1 MEKKVLVVTGASKG
15 IGLQIVLAGLKA
27 GYQVVGTSR
36 NKERLTQE
44 VQTQLPEFQSNL
56 YAVNMPFDEEGIR
69 QGITTSNQSCGRRS
83 QSKCCFESKY
93 GTRIK
98 KARVKIR
105 LGKCIIFSDNESFV
119 LENSNQIKKP

>member
-44 VQTQLPEFQSNL
+44 VQTQLPEFQSNF

-83 QSKCCFESKY
+83 QSKCCFEPKY
-93 GTRIK
+93 RT
-98 KARVKIR
+98 
-105 LGKCIIFSDNESFV
+105 
-119 LENSNQIKKP
+119 

>member
-27 GYQVVGTSR
+27 GCQVVGTSR

-44 VQTQLPEFQSNL
+44 VQTQLPELQSDF

-69 QGITTSNQSCGRRS
+69 QGIATSNQSCGRRS
-83 QSKCCFESKY
+83 QSKCCFDPKY
-93 GTRIK
+93 RT
-98 KARVKIR
+98 
-105 LGKCIIFSDNESFV
+105 
-119 LENSNQIKKP
+119 

>member
-44 VQTQLPEFQSNL
+44 VQT
-56 YAVNMPFDEEGIR
+56 
-69 QGITTSNQSCGRRS
+69 IT
-83 QSKCCFESKY
+83 
-93 GTRIK
+93 
-98 KARVKIR
+98 
-105 LGKCIIFSDNESFV
+105 
-119 LENSNQIKKP
+119 